1 MTPAVLTVFGTCL
14 FRLVWIYTVC
24 RIFTDFRILMIVY
37 PISWAVTVVPLLYL
51 YVRLMKRIKRRFEER
66 AFEAEAA

>member
-1 MTPAVLTVFGTCL
+1 MT
-14 FRLVWIYTVC
+14 
-24 RIFTDFRILMIVY
+24 LMIVY

-66 AFEAEAA
+66 ALEAEAA